1 MEPDQMLSFGS
12 GLAPSLTPGGEKSPM
27 RKEAWMFSRD
37 MKGRISRLRSDALR
51 ITMQTDDSS
60 SVPID
65 IDPDDSG
72 LVSEDVESSDEYVMR
87 VDRRG
92 RRSGVIYSDSED
104 EEDEDDDD
112 LDRSSPDTQS
122 GSSSD
127 MTADLDLPENFHLRR
142 HGRLSWNLRELQRR
156 EELID
161 WLKEV
166 EKNPLAGRAAFDQRR
181 EELELA
187 ANWRQQDGE
196 HMEIYFDIH
205 IPRSRV
211 KGFYVFKSN
220 RRRNALASYYAAQMR
235 LSVSQARSDASESY
249 RNPEHPLHD
258 VLKESVQTSDEA
270 RPPMDIIYVASLIHP
285 DNMGVDLWETVKS
298 IEPVQN
304 GNKFE
309 NYIGIYNGNKG
320 RFAMRASNFKAAW
333 EAGTKIIS

>member
-1 MEPDQMLSFGS
+1 
-12 GLAPSLTPGGEKSPM
+12 
-27 RKEAWMFSRD
+27 
-37 MKGRISRLRSDALR
+37 
-51 ITMQTDDSS
+51 MQTDDSS

-142 HGRLSWNLRELQRR
+142 YGRLSWNLRELQRR

-166 EKNPLAGRAAFDQRR
+166 EKNPSAGREAFEERR

-187 ANWRQQDGE
+187 ANWGQQDRE
-196 HMEIYFDIH
+196 HLEINFDI
-205 IPRSRV
+205 
-211 KGFYVFKSN
+211 FY
-220 RRRNALASYYAAQMR
+220 
-235 LSVSQARSDASESY
+235 
-249 RNPEHPLHD
+249 
-258 VLKESVQTSDEA
+258 
-270 RPPMDIIYVASLIHP
+270 
-285 DNMGVDLWETVKS
+285 
-298 IEPVQN
+298 
-304 GNKFE
+304 
-309 NYIGIYNGNKG
+309 
-320 RFAMRASNFKAAW
+320 
-333 EAGTKIIS
+333 